1 MTSMQPMWWFALPV
15 LLLPLWWHLQ
25 KRERTRTEPL
35 ATARFLPAAA
45 PRQQRVPRLVDVLLL
60 LARLLLLIG
69 LIAWL
74 AVLAMPWKGDTV
86 FIEPSLESDAW
97 AIQQIRAAGM
107 SDAAREPLPADIWPW
122 LALNE
127 HAWHPTARLLI
138 VARSTPMPALPP
150 RLAHAITVATATATP
165 AADSTAST
173 ASATPRAGALPQ
185 DRHVVVASTP
195 ERMARWQALFAAF
208 GTAGEGAYRY
218 VLSDTPTRDTE
229 LIVWDRVDAQAP
241 AAWQAPL
248 WWRTIAAPATATAT
262 ATTPAATAT
271 AAATAAATV
280 VATGTASA
288 ARQPVLFTSARTQ
301 QGLTWSAPQWP
312 LTDTAGARQ
321 LYEQWQRQSKLWPAY
336 PMPEAIKTLPAQR
349 KSPLPATL
357 AASPD
362 WLAIALMALFAA
374 ERMLAHVRRR

>member
-35 ATARFLPAAA
+35 ATARFLPSAA

-60 LARLLLLIG
+60 VARLLLLLG

-86 FIEPSLESDAW
+86 FIDPSLESDAW
-97 AIQQIRAAGM
+97 AAQQIRAAGM
-107 SDAAREPLPADIWPW
+107 TDAAREPLPADIWPW

-150 RLAHAITVATATATP
+150 RLAHAITVATATAP
-165 AADSTAST
+165 A
-173 ASATPRAGALPQ
+173 ALPQ
-185 DRHVVVASTP
+185 ERNVVVASTP

-218 VLSDTPTRDTE
+218 VLSDTPSRDTE
-229 LIVWDRVDAQAP
+229 LIVWDRADTPPP
-241 AAWQAPL
+241 AAWQAAL
-248 WWRTIAAPATATAT
+248 WWRTISAPGTATA
-262 ATTPAATAT
+262 PAVTAT
-271 AAATAAATV
+271 AAAPV

-288 ARQPVLFTSARTQ
+288 ARQPLPFTSARAQ
-301 QGLTWSAPQWP
+301 QGLTWSAPHWP

-321 LYEQWQRQSKLWPAY
+321 LYEEWQRQSKPWPAY
-336 PMPEAIKTLPAQR
+336 PMPAAIKTLPAQR
-349 KSPLPATL
+349 KTPLPATL
-357 AASPD
+357 AASPE